1 MTYLFRYAGW
11 RPAPVA
17 APLYR
22 RSLAPPTIAMTP
34 PSSKTPI
41 GDWFHTVEARVHRRS
56 LALLD
61 LTEAEREEQVHLML
75 ANRQRGVVEYWTFL
89 MLSMGI
95 ATLGLVMDSTTV
107 VIGAMLVSPLMGP
120 IVEFA
125 MGLVVGSPVLTV
137 RSVLRI
143 LGSVVLVV
151 VGTAL
156 MTLVLPFREITGE
169 IAARTEPTLMDLALA
184 VLVALAAALTVVKAR
199 SETNIVAAGAAI
211 GIALIPPIC
220 VIGYGLGVGQLEIAS
235 GASLLLV
242 TNFTAIIFIGV
253 VFFYLLGYERVDV
266 RVWDDEAVAA
276 APAESYLRRVL
287 LVVDRIFGS
296 RRSRL
301 FRVLVPG
308 MVFGLL
314 ALPLTR
320 ALDRVSWEVRA
331 RTAVMRILS
340 ELPGEQDYF
349 ETSHSVAN
357 GRIAVR
363 TYVVA
368 SDGARTDSLRNA
380 LATRIAAATGVEP
393 DVRVVAVPNYRV
405 MRRVMEAMETADR
418 ERDPAPELHLSRMR
432 QDLAAALQGAWP
444 GDDWGPL
451 VGWNL
456 LLSDAGTLDLH
467 LHHAGPVLDPGAAR
481 VLAAALGPRAPE
493 GLRVRFSVVDT
504 SAVRAVQADA
514 LRWLPALARRVNVA
528 SAAPRARLCVTLP
541 DDASLRSG
549 AGTARAVAELVP
561 DLLSA
566 LPGDRFHLTETGD
579 DFVVRVVPES
589 SAPGADVPPTGPVPE
604 AGGERTAEGSI
615 NVDGRAGSPVPANLC
630 SAGPTDGTTPADE
643 PRSGEDG

>member
-1 MTYLFRYAGW
+1 
-11 RPAPVA
+11 
-17 APLYR
+17 
-22 RSLAPPTIAMTP
+22 MTP
-34 PSSKTPI
+34 PISKAPI
-41 GDWFHTVEARVHRRS
+41 GDWFQRVEARLHRRA
-56 LALLD
+56 LALLH
-61 LTEAEREEQVHLML
+61 LTEAEREEQVHAML

-89 MLSMGI
+89 MLSTGI
-95 ATLGLVMDSTTV
+95 ATLGLAMDSTTV

-151 VGTAL
+151 AGAAL

-169 IAARTEPTLMDLALA
+169 IATRTEPTLLDLALA

-220 VIGYGLGVGQLEIAS
+220 VIGYGLGIGQLDIAG

-253 VFFYLLGYERVDV
+253 VFFYLVGYERVDV

-276 APAESYLRRVL
+276 APPGSYLRRVL
-287 LVVDRIFGS
+287 LGVDRIFGS

-308 MVFGLL
+308 LVFGLL
-314 ALPLTR
+314 ALPLSR

-331 RTAVMRILS
+331 RTSVMRILS
-340 ELPGEQDYF
+340 ELPGEEDYF
-349 ETSHSVAN
+349 ETSHSVAS
-357 GRIAVR
+357 GRISVR

-368 SDGARTDSLRNA
+368 GGQARTDSLRSA

-393 DVRVVAVPNYRV
+393 DVRVVAVPNYRAL
-405 MRRVMEAMETADR
+405 RRVVDEMENDGER
-418 ERDPAPELHLSRMR
+418 ERDPTPELELARMR
-432 QDLAAALQGAWP
+432 QDLSAALARTWP

-456 LLSDAGTLDLH
+456 LLSDEGALDLH
-467 LHHAGPVLDPGAAR
+467 LHHAGPAPDDGVAQ
-481 VLAAALGPRAPE
+481 VLAAALGPRAPQ
-493 GLRVRFSVVDT
+493 GLRVRFWAVDT
-504 SAVRAVQADA
+504 RPVRAVPADA
-514 LRWLPALARRVNVA
+514 LAWLPALARSVEVA
-528 SAAPRARLCVTLP
+528 GTAPRARVCVTLP
-541 DDASLRSG
+541 DPSSLSTS
-549 AGTARAVAELVP
+549 AGTAGAVADLVP
-561 DLLSA
+561 DLLAA
-566 LPGDRFHLTETGD
+566 LPPDRVEVREGGDE
-579 DFVVRVVPES
+579 FVVQVVPVASASGDAS
-589 SAPGADVPPTGPVPE
+589 SPDGRAPGAGAAQIAEDA
-604 AGGERTAEGSI
+604 AGVAG
-615 NVDGRAGSPVPANLC
+615 DAGSPVAASLC
-630 SAGPTDGTTPADE
+630 SAGPAEGTPPGDE
-643 PRSGEDG
+643 ARSGEDA